1 MNEATVWQE
10 YWNPYLETLNLQK
23 IHALQLDRF
32 KETLAYAVASS
43 PSYRDLYKQAGIAA
57 GDLKEFKDIQN
68 VPVIEKTFF
77 ECKDEIHLYGD
88 SLAVPE
94 DEVVYFHQTS
104 GTTSRPLRQPDTYE
118 DWCWW
123 AECWASVLWA
133 QGIRSHDRVLFPFN
147 YSMFIGFWGAHYACE
162 KIGAEIIST
171 GGMSTKERLGKIH
184 ELGIT
189 AIITTPTYAF
199 RMAEAA
205 DEEPVFKLSENT
217 VKTIICA
224 GEPGALIPSTKKA
237 LEEIWG
243 AKVLDHIG
251 ATEVG
256 AWGFECLHS
265 PGGIHIN
272 ETMFLVEILEMEG
285 NEPISEPGKYGR
297 VVISA
302 FHRKGRPVLRFD
314 TRDLAC
320 WDSKQCACG
329 RTFRLL
335 KGGIQ
340 GRADHLLKVRGT
352 FVTPAIIEDILRQD
366 PRLDTEYQLIIGERS
381 RDSLAVA
388 VEVKPA
394 VSKESWDIIK
404 RDLADKIHYKTQLR
418 FEIILK
424 KSGEIARGNFK
435 STRLVDLR

>member
-1 MNEATVWQE
+1 MNPKNLQQE
-10 YWNPYLETLNLQK
+10 SWNPYLETLGMDK
-23 IHALQLDRF
+23 IQALQLARF
-32 KETLAYAVASS
+32 KETLEYAIESS
-43 PSYRDLYKQAGIAA
+43 PSYRTLYRDAGVSSADLT
-57 GDLKEFKDIQN
+57 EFQHIGK
-68 VPVIEKTFF
+68 VPVVEKTFF
-77 ECKDEIHLYGD
+77 ECKDKSHLYGD

-123 AECWASVLWA
+123 AECWATVLWA
-133 QGIRSHDRVLFPFN
+133 QGIRPNDRVLFPFN
-147 YSMFIGFWGAHYACE
+147 YSTFIGFWGAHYACE

-171 GGMSTKERLGKIH
+171 GGMSTKERLGKIR

-205 DEEPVFKLSENT
+205 RDEGFDLAGSTVNT
-217 VKTIICA
+217 IVCA
-224 GEPGALIPSTKKA
+224 GEPGALIPSTKNE
-237 LEEIWG
+237 LENIWG
-243 AKVLDHIG
+243 ARVLDHIG

-265 PGGIHIN
+265 PGGIHIT
-272 ETMFLVEILEMEG
+272 ESMFLVELLELESSL
-285 NEPISEPGKYGR
+285 PITEADTYGR

-320 WDSKQCACG
+320 WDAKQCSCG

-352 FVTPAIIEDILRQD
+352 FVTPAIIEDIVRQD
-366 PRLDTEYQLIIGERS
+366 QRLDTEYQLIVGQHG

-388 VEVKPA
+388 VEVKPT
-394 VSKESWDIIK
+394 VSQEQWSLIQ
-404 RDLADKIHYKTQLR
+404 RELAEKIHYKTQLR
-418 FEIILK
+418 FEIIMK
-424 KSGEIARGNFK
+424 KTGEIARGHFK
-435 STRLVDLR
+435 SKRLVDLR

>member
-1 MNEATVWQE
+1 MNQKNLQQE
-10 YWNPYLETLNLQK
+10 SWNPYLETLDMDK
-23 IHALQLDRF
+23 IEALQLKRF
-32 KETLAYAVASS
+32 KETLQYAIDSS
-43 PSYRDLYKQAGIAA
+43 PSYSKLYRDAGVSSA
-57 GDLKEFKDIQN
+57 DLTAFEHIRN
-68 VPVIEKTFF
+68 VPVVEKTFF
-77 ECKDEIHLYGD
+77 ECKDKRHLYGD

-123 AECWASVLWA
+123 AECWATVLWA
-133 QGIRSHDRVLFPFN
+133 QGIRPNDRVLFPFN
-147 YSMFIGFWGAHYACE
+147 YSTFIGFWGAHYACE

-171 GGMSTKERLGKIH
+171 GGMSTKERLGKIR

-199 RMAEAA
+199 RMAESAV
-205 DEEPVFKLSENT
+205 EEGFDLAGST
-217 VKTIICA
+217 VKTIVCA
-224 GEPGALIPSTKKA
+224 GEPGALIPSTKKE
-237 LEEIWG
+237 LEDVWG
-243 AKVLDHIG
+243 ARVLDHIG

-272 ETMFLVEILEMEG
+272 ESMFLVELLELDSSK
-285 NEPISEPGKYGR
+285 PIVEAGQYGR

-352 FVTPAIIEDILRQD
+352 FVTPAIIEDIVRQD
-366 PRLDTEYQLIIGERS
+366 QRLDTEYQLIVGQNG

-388 VEVKPA
+388 VEVKP
-394 VSKESWDIIK
+394 VVPQEEWSLIQRE
-404 RDLADKIHYKTQLR
+404 LAEKIHYKTQLR
-418 FEIILK
+418 FEILVK

-435 STRLVDLR
+435 SKRLVDLR